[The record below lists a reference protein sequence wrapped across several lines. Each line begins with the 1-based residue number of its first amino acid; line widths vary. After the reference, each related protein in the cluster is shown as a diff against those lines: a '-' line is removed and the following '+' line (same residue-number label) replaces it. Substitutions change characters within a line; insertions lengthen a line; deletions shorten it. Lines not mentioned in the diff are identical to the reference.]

1 MPYLLFIAYLVFFC
15 WLITKIKFITD
26 SGVSKKILIA
36 LFVLKVFAGVI
47 YGYVYR
53 QIPNHHIYADTWRF
67 FYESKEETDLLF
79 HEPGKYFTDI
89 FHNPYEKGYLR
100 LFSGHHSYWSD
111 LKSNFMVK
119 LISVFNIFSLKQ
131 YYVNVIFYAFITFFG
146 PVALY
151 RLFDKIFP
159 GKKIPLLAGC
169 FLIPSFLYWCSGL
182 HKDGLIFSGIAFIM
196 YHIDKMITEEGF
208 SFKRSLYIL
217 LCLVLIFPLRNYITV
232 ALLPA
237 ITAWL
242 LSVKWKQKK
251 WMAFSLVYLFCGIL
265 FFASRFI
272 NPKINL
278 PLSVSMRQAEFVK
291 LKGNSFI
298 ETTKLL
304 PGLKSFTRNLPQAL
318 NHSLLR
324 PYPTEIQNRLYFPA
338 AIEVM
343 GYLILLGLFLF
354 KGKNI
359 FTHPSVL
366 FAFFFSASLLIL
378 IGYTIPF
385 IGAIVRYRSL
395 LLPFL
400 ITPLLCSLSFRKP
413 IKS

>member
-1 MPYLLFIAYLVFFC
+1 MIVLFI
-15 WLITKIKFITD
+15 
-26 SGVSKKILIA
+26 
-36 LFVLKVFAGVI
+36 LKVFAGVV
-47 YGYVYR
+47 YGYIYR
-53 QIPNHHIYADTWRF
+53 QTPDHHIYADTWRF

-79 HEPGKYFTDI
+79 NNPGKYFTDL
-89 FHNPYEKGYLR
+89 FNNPYEKGYQR
-100 LFSGHHSYWSD
+100 LFSGHQSYWSD

-119 LISVFNIFSLKQ
+119 LVSVFNIFSLKQ
-131 YYVNVIFYAFITFFG
+131 YYVNVIFYSFITFFG

-151 RLFDKIFP
+151 RLYNKIFP
-159 GKKIPLLAGC
+159 GKNTLLFIGC

-182 HKDGLIFSGIAFIM
+182 HKDGFIFSGIAFIM
-196 YHIDKMITEEGF
+196 YHIDKMTTEEGF

-217 LCLVLIFPLRNYITV
+217 LCLILIFPLRNYITV

-251 WMAFSLVYLFCGIL
+251 WIAFSLVYFFFGTL
-265 FFASRFI
+265 FFTSRFI

-278 PLSVSMRQAEFVK
+278 PLSVSMRQAEFAK

-304 PGLKSFTRNLPQAL
+304 PGLKSFVRNLPEAL

-324 PYPTEIQNRLYFPA
+324 PYPTEIKSIIYIPA

-343 GYLILLGLFLF
+343 AYLILFLLFIF

-359 FTHPSVL
+359 FNQPSVL
-366 FAFFFSASLLIL
+366 FVFFFSFSLLIL
-378 IGYTIPF
+378 IGYIIPF

-400 ITPLLCSLSFRKP
+400 ITPLLCSVSLRKP
-413 IKS
+413 TRF